1 MKRQAFQPGEIRDE
15 NDAIIREGAY
25 GKKSA
30 FATADNKGILD
41 YMINNFDALKDA
53 IDGGRVY
60 VASASDL
67 PATGDVA
74 NVYVANDTGKWYYWD
89 PDTSKYVTIDNARTV
104 ANEAITARDTAK
116 AWAESSSSPDGAT
129 DSDSSTGKTQSS
141 KSWALYSKDK
151 ATASASSASASASSA
166 SAAKTSQ
173 SAAASS
179 ASAASSSASAAST
192 SATNAKNS
200 QTAAASSASAAKTS
214 ETNAATSETSAK
226 TALVSCQNIQTQVNN
241 GLQSL
246 TSAVKYRG
254 SVASFSALPAS
265 GQSVGDMYN
274 IKAAGGTDANGTAI
288 RAGDNVVWNG
298 SGWDDQ
304 AGTVDLSNY
313 YTKSEVNGAVVSATV
328 SDATLTFIHK
338 DASKSTV
345 TVNNVAHAGKAS
357 QDDKGQAIDIA
368 ALKTLITSTSA
379 YKNQLQRNKTY
390 SVGDIAY
397 SPSLPSWAYLECTT
411 AGTTGASEPD
421 FSSVS
426 TSGGAIADMTD
437 GAVHW
442 RVRDTRCRYE
452 VGDII
457 AKTTTPKS
465 YEYLLP
471 CDGSAFDT
479 TKYPMLAKIFTTGKV
494 PNLTDGRFLE
504 GSTSA
509 GTSKNAGLPNITGDF
524 KLRPN
529 ENNMAL
535 VWTNNRSG
543 AFSITEH
550 VTGDSS
556 VPVNTGSGNT
566 AFSSVA
572 FDASNSNSIYG
583 ASDTVQPKSFT
594 VMYYVC
600 YGG

>member
-41 YMINNFDALKDA
+41 YMINNFDALYDA
-53 IDGGRVY
+53 VNGGRVY

-67 PATGDVA
+67 PKTGDTA
-74 NVYVANDTGKWYYWD
+74 AVYIVEDSGKWYYWD
-89 PDTSKYVTIDNARTV
+89 SKTAAYITMDNARTI
-104 ANEAITARDTAK
+104 ANEAIAARDAAK
-116 AWAESSSSPDGAT
+116 ASQT
-129 DSDSSTGKTQSS
+129 
-141 KSWALYSKDK
+141 
-151 ATASASSASASASSA
+151 
-166 SAAKTSQ
+166 AAKTSETNAKTSETNAGNSQ

-200 QTAAASSASAAKTS
+200 QTAAASSASAAKSSQTA
-214 ETNAATSETSAK
+214 AATSETNAK

-254 SVASFSALPAS
+254 SVASFSALPTS

-313 YTKSEVNGAVVSATV
+313 YTKSEINGAVVSATV

-357 QDDKGQAIDIA
+357 QDDKGQTIDIS
-368 ALKTLITSTSA
+368 ALKTLITKTVDDAVLQCKKDLYPVGSVFVSMTDSRNPSA
-379 YKNQLQRNKTY
+379 ILGFGTWE
-390 SVGDIAY
+390 
-397 SPSLPSWAYLECTT
+397 SLPAGYGLVAQGTATAEDGSTLTFT
-411 AGTTGASEPD
+411 AGQK
-421 FSSVS
+421 
-426 TSGGAIADMTD
+426 SGEFKHQLT
-437 GAVHW
+437 
-442 RVRDTRCRYE
+442 
-452 VGDII
+452 VGEL
-457 AKTTTPKS
+457 PK
-465 YEYLLP
+465 EKLRFLNQWT
-471 CDGSAFDT
+471 A
-479 TKYPMLAKIFTTGKV
+479 TGK
-494 PNLTDGRFLE
+494 
-504 GSTSA
+504 
-509 GTSKNAGLPNITGDF
+509 
-524 KLRPN
+524 
-529 ENNMAL
+529 
-535 VWTNNRSG
+535 
-543 AFSITEH
+543 
-550 VTGDSS
+550 
-556 VPVNTGSGNT
+556 GSGNWLDKS
-566 AFSSVA
+566 AYYWGNNEEYC
-572 FDASNSNSIYG
+572 DIEG
-583 ASDTVQPKSFT
+583 ALIGRLNLYHNNVSPGIAAYLWKRVS
-594 VMYYVC
+594 
-600 YGG
+600 

>member
-15 NDAIIREGAY
+15 NDNIIREGAY
-25 GKKSA
+25 GKKST
-30 FATADNKGILD
+30 FATADNRGILD
-41 YMINNFDALKDA
+41 YMINNFDALYDA
-53 IDGGRVY
+53 VNGGRVY

-67 PATGDVA
+67 PKTGDTA
-74 NVYVANDTGKWYYWD
+74 AVYIVEDSGKWYYWD
-89 PDTSKYVTIDNARTV
+89 SKTAAYITMDNARTI
-104 ANEAITARDTAK
+104 ANEAIAARDAAK
-116 AWAESSSSPDGAT
+116 ASQT
-129 DSDSSTGKTQSS
+129 
-141 KSWALYSKDK
+141 
-151 ATASASSASASASSA
+151 
-166 SAAKTSQ
+166 AAKTSETNAKTSETNAGNSQ

-214 ETNAATSETSAK
+214 ETNAATSETNAK

-254 SVASFSALPAS
+254 SVASFSALPTS

-304 AGTVDLSNY
+304 AGNVDLSNY
-313 YTKSEVNGAVVSATV
+313 YTKNEVNGSVVSATV
-328 SDATLTFIHK
+328 SDATITLIHK

-357 QDDKGQAIDIA
+357 QDDKGQAIDVA
-368 ALKTLITSTSA
+368 ALKTLVTSTSA

-411 AGTTGASEPD
+411 AGTTGSSEPD
-421 FSSVS
+421 FSTVS
-426 TSGGAIADMTD
+426 STGGGIANMTD
-437 GAVHW
+437 GTAHW

-471 CDGSAFDT
+471 CDGSAFDK
-479 TKYPMLAKIFTTGKV
+479 TKYPLLADIFTDGKT
-494 PNLTDGRFLE
+494 PTLNDGRFLE
-504 GSTSA
+504 GSTLA
-509 GTSKNAGLPNITGDF
+509 GTSKNAGLPEIAGYFNVSNGGLYAGKGDGDGFAGVFSAGNISPNAYGGTTNIGSQMTGLF
-524 KLRPN
+524 
-529 ENNMAL
+529 
-535 VWTNNRSG
+535 
-543 AFSITEH
+543 F
-550 VTGDSS
+550 
-556 VPVNTGSGNT
+556 
-566 AFSSVA
+566 F
-572 FDASNSNSIYG
+572 ASKSNPIYG
-583 ASDTVQPKSFT
+583 ASDTVQPKSYT
-594 VMYYVC
+594 VVYYVC

>member
-15 NDAIIREGAY
+15 NDTIIREGAY

-74 NVYVANDTGKWYYWD
+74 NVYVTNDTGKWYYWD
-89 PDTSKYVTIDNARTV
+89 PGTSKYVTIDNARTV
-104 ANEAITARDTAK
+104 ANEAISARDTAK

-141 KSWALYSKDK
+141 KSWALYSKDR

-214 ETNAATSETSAK
+214 ETNAATSETNAK

-254 SVASFSALPAS
+254 SVASFSALPTS

-274 IKAAGGTDANGTAI
+274 VKAAGGTDANGTAI

-313 YTKSEVNGAVVSATV
+313 YTKSEINGAVVSATV
-328 SDATLTFIHK
+328 SDATLTLIHK

-357 QDDKGQAIDIA
+357 QDDKGQTIDIA
-368 ALKTLITSTSA
+368 ALKTLIT
-379 YKNQLQRNKTY
+379 
-390 SVGDIAY
+390 
-397 SPSLPSWAYLECTT
+397 
-411 AGTTGASEPD
+411 
-421 FSSVS
+421 
-426 TSGGAIADMTD
+426 
-437 GAVHW
+437 
-442 RVRDTRCRYE
+442 DT
-452 VGDII
+452 
-457 AKTTTPKS
+457 
-465 YEYLLP
+465 
-471 CDGSAFDT
+471 
-479 TKYPMLAKIFTTGKV
+479 
-494 PNLTDGRFLE
+494 
-504 GSTSA
+504 
-509 GTSKNAGLPNITGDF
+509 
-524 KLRPN
+524 
-529 ENNMAL
+529 
-535 VWTNNRSG
+535 
-543 AFSITEH
+543 
-550 VTGDSS
+550 
-556 VPVNTGSGNT
+556 VNTGITT
-566 AFSSVA
+566 ALQKVFPVG
-572 FDASNSNSIYG
+572 SIYTSVTDSRNPNAILG
-583 ASDTVQPKSFT
+583 FGTWEALPAGYGLVAQGTATAEDGSTLTFTAGNKYGEFKHQLTVGELASHDGHLYDLSEIKGHGDKAYLNWLSDALTSADTG
-594 VMYYVC
+594 
-600 YGG
+600 YGFVNYSTSSGLRPTYPIGQSLGGNKYHNNLSACIAVYCWRRTA

>member
-15 NDAIIREGAY
+15 NDTIIREGAY

-41 YMINNFDALKDA
+41 YMINNFDALYDA
-53 IDGGRVY
+53 VNGGRVY
-60 VASASDL
+60 VNSASNL
-67 PATGDVA
+67 PKTGDTA
-74 NVYVANDTGKWYYWD
+74 AVYIANDTGKWYYWD
-89 PDTSKYVTIDNARTV
+89 PATSKYVTIDNARTI
-104 ANEAITARDTAK
+104 ANDAITARDTAK
-116 AWAESSSSPDGAT
+116 AWAESGSSPDGAT

-141 KSWALYSKDK
+141 KSWALYSKDR

-179 ASAASSSASAAST
+179 ASASSSSASAASS

-214 ETNAATSETSAK
+214 ETNAATSETNAK

-254 SVASFSALPAS
+254 SVASFSALPTS

-313 YTKSEVNGAVVSATV
+313 YTKSEMNGAVVSATV
-328 SDATLTFIHK
+328 SDATLTLIYK

-345 TVNNVAHAGKAS
+345 TVNNVAHASKAS

-471 CDGSAFDT
+471 CNGSAFDK
-479 TKYPMLAKIFTTGKV
+479 TKYPMLAKIFTTGNV

-504 GSTSA
+504 GSASA
-509 GTSKNAGLPNITGDF
+509 GISKNAGLPNIIGSF
-524 KLRPN
+524 KICGLSKGG
-529 ENNMAL
+529 L
-535 VWTNNRSG
+535 DSQDG
-543 AFSITEH
+543 AFSNGG
-550 VTGDSS
+550 VTYGD
-556 VPVNTGSGNT
+556 VCAKNDGYPDGYEGSGIGY
-566 AFSSVA
+566 
-572 FDASNSNSIYG
+572 FDASRYNSIYG
-583 ASDTVQPKSFT
+583 LSDTVQPKSYT
-594 VMYYVC
+594 VQYYVC